1 MASSSVCGVG
11 IPDLYAMLAAGQK
24 PSPGRGSSL
33 RIRAGVSLGDR
44 NQIGFLKYLPYL
56 MVNMIGVRR

>member
-1 MASSSVCGVG
+1 MAFSSVCGVG
-11 IPDLYAMLAAGQK
+11 IANVYAMLAAEQK

-33 RIRAGVSLGDR
+33 RIRTGVSLGDR
-44 NQIGFLKYLPYL
+44 NQILFLKYLPYL